1 MMAVVKMIIAV
12 MQILVLGLFADCSS
26 CNDDNCSPADD
37 SGSKMYILYC
47 PSNFFVLIVAQ

>member
-1 MMAVVKMIIAV
+1 MIIAV

-26 CNDDNCSPADD
+26 CNDDNGSPADD